1 MNKEEQVQKITET
14 YTRQDIFGLL
24 QELLVEL
31 TDNRAEDIRE
41 DSLIYDELN
50 LTEFDLQR
58 IIQQIGT
65 QIEIDTDEMMKEV
78 TEEGVM
84 TVADLLDL
92 IVDEKDLG

>member
-1 MNKEEQVQKITET
+1 MNKEEQVQKTTET

>member
-1 MNKEEQVQKITET
+1 MNKEDQVQKTTET